1 MLEIPLIQI
10 KSNVF
15 IKNQIKVH
23 WINVKEVIKL
33 RIIKI
38 VLNYIKN
45 RKVLKQT
52 KLRRLNNRQE
62 VRKILQSL

>member
-23 WINVKEVIKL
+23 WKL
-33 RIIKI
+33 NKCKGGDKI
-38 VLNYIKN
+38 ENNKN
-45 RKVLKQT
+45 ST
-52 KLRRLNNRQE
+52 
-62 VRKILQSL
+62 